1 VIFTLI
7 FIYFQV
13 WDLRTNALLFKLK
26 GHTDTVTG
34 MSVSPDGSY
43 VMSNGMDSSLR
54 IWDVRPYAPQERCVK
69 ILQGHQHNFE
79 KVGCI
84 SKYLV
89 VTDLYLTDYRICSGV
104 LGPLMALKWLRDR
117 RTDLFT
123 SGTRRLGEF
132 CTSFLATMAA

>member
-1 VIFTLI
+1 
-7 FIYFQV
+7 V

-79 KVGCI
+79 KVG
-84 SKYLV
+84 
-89 VTDLYLTDYRICSGV
+89 R
-104 LGPLMALKWLRDR
+104 LK
-117 RTDLFT
+117 LF
-123 SGTRRLGEF
+123 F
-132 CTSFLATMAA
+132 